1 MDVNREN
8 WGSKFGFIMAT
19 AGFAIGMGNIWR
31 FPYIVGEGGGGA
43 FLLVYI
49 ILTLVIGIP
58 LLTTE
63 VGLGRKSQLTPIAG
77 MKALAGGKKFW
88 HSIGWIESIAALII
102 MGYYLM
108 IIAWVAV
115 YCVEY
120 MTGKFAV
127 MSPEEVSTNFD
138 ELVGKPK
145 IVFAYSLGISVMLF
159 FIVGRGLQKGVELVS
174 KIFMPLLLVF
184 FIILAIWANT
194 LEGSFEGLSWYL
206 TPDFS
211 KINGAVILAALG
223 QVFFS
228 IGVGLAAGF
237 VFGGYLNKEN
247 SDVPGSVMMVV
258 GFDTGIAIIA
268 GLLIFPA
275 LFAFGLEP
283 NSGAGL
289 LFVTMATLFTKVP
302 LGNFLGTVFF
312 FLVFIAGLTSIIGL
326 VEGITATLMD
336 SKKWSRSKAVLVTLV
351 ATFILSIPSILSF
364 SSWSHI
370 KILGKDLFNFADFIS
385 GSIMLPLGGLLLSL
399 FAAYVWGFDKFKE
412 EINLGAGKIKVT
424 NFWKPFVLVIIPIVI
439 FIILINGLA
448 GAAPG

>member
-1 MDVNREN
+1 MNVREN

-49 ILTLVIGIP
+49 VLTVLIGIP

-77 MKALAGGKKFW
+77 MRQLAQGKKFW
-88 HSIGWIESIAALII
+88 HSIGWIESAAALII

-115 YCVEY
+115 YFVEY
-120 MTGKFAV
+120 VSGKFAT
-127 MSPEEVSTNFD
+127 MSPADVNNNFD
-138 ELVGKPK
+138 VLVSKPGT
-145 IVFAYSLGISVMLF
+145 VFAYATSISVLLY

-184 FIILAIWANT
+184 FIVLAVWANT
-194 LEGSFEGLSWYL
+194 LEGSGEGLSWYL

-211 KINGAVILAALG
+211 KINGEVILAALG

-237 VFGGYLNKEN
+237 VFGGYLDKEK

-258 GFDTGIAIIA
+258 GFDTGIAIVA

-283 NSGAGL
+283 NSGPGL

-302 LGNFLGTVFF
+302 MGNFLGSVFF

-336 SKKWSRSKAVLVTLV
+336 SRNWKRPKAVLVTLG
-351 ATFILSIPSILSF
+351 ATFLLSIPSIMSF
-364 SSWSHI
+364 GAWSHI
-370 KILGKDLFNFADFIS
+370 EIIGKDLFDFSDFIS
-385 GSIMLPLGGLLLSL
+385 GSIMLPLGGLLISL
-399 FAAYVWGFDKFKE
+399 FAAYVWGFDQFKND
-412 EINLGAGKIKVT
+412 INIGAGKVRVT
-424 NFWKPFVLVIIPIVI
+424 NMWKPFMLVLIPIVI
-439 FIILINGLA
+439 LIILINGLL